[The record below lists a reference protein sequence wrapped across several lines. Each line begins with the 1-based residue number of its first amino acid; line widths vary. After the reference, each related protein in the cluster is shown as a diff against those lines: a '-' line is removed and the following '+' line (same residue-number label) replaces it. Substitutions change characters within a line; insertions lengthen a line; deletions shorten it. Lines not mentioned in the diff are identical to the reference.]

1 VPSTRDAAD
10 VTPIGHARSCEGDRP
25 E

>member
-10 VTPIGHARSCEGDRP
+10 VTPIGHARTCEGDRP